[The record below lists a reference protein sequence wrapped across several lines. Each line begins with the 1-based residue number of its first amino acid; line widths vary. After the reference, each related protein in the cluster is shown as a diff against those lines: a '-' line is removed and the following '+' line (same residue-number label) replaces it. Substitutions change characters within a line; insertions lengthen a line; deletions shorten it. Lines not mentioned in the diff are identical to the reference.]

1 MRFIIPPANDNAERL
16 INKYFADAIILTA
29 FSGSPPLT
37 IFTFRKEAIKTWP
50 GAIGYVP
57 QDVMVS
63 DEATSSL
70 DGETEANITEAI
82 QSMNGLVTVVMSAY
96 RLSTVRESDI
106 IVYMSAGK
114 IIKIGTFKEV
124 RDVVLDFEHQAQLM
138 EL

>member
-1 MRFIIPPANDNAERL
+1 
-16 INKYFADAIILTA
+16 
-29 FSGSPPLT
+29 
-37 IFTFRKEAIKTWP
+37 
-50 GAIGYVP
+50 
-57 QDVMVS
+57 MVS